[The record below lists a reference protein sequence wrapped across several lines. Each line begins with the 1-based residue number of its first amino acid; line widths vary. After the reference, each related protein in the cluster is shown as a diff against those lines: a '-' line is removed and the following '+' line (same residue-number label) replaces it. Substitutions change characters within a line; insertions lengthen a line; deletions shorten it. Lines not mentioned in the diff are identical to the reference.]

1 MSKTVIRLIQS
12 TFLLPISALFFWG
25 NNSEAAIP
33 PNQGEVVTIMRVNNR
48 NFTVQEYAT
57 FLQNHQDLMGKAL
70 SSDEGKAAI
79 VREMAASYLLSE
91 QLFKEGLVKREKD
104 RNPTQQE
111 GIKAYEALADK
122 YFPLPKAPDEEVAY
136 KYYQEHP
143 EKYGIPETIRLNQIL
158 IKVNEAAP
166 NNLVEAAKEK
176 ADKILKRLDAGESF
190 GAIAEKESDNPIGRV
205 TKGDIGFI
213 LLSDHPWLKS
223 TLEGKKVGDR
233 LDVVKTPQGFEVLQI
248 TDRHPEMLTPF
259 ANIHDVVSKAI
270 RHEEQQK
277 LRYAYVKEIA
287 KGAKIE
293 VLLPEYKKMFPNGMF
308 P

>member
-1 MSKTVIRLIQS
+1 M
-12 TFLLPISALFFWG
+12 
-25 NNSEAAIP
+25 
-33 PNQGEVVTIMRVNNR
+33 MRVNNR
-48 NFTVQEYAT
+48 DFTVQEYAT
-57 FLQNHQDLMGKAL
+57 FLQGHQDLMGKAL

-79 VREMAASYLLSE
+79 LREMTASYLLSE

-111 GIKAYEALADK
+111 GIKAYEELADK
-122 YFPLPKAPDEEVAY
+122 YFPIPKAPDEETAY

-158 IKVNEAAP
+158 VKVNEASSS
-166 NNLVEAAKEK
+166 NVLEAAKEK
-176 ADKILKRLDAGESF
+176 ADKILKRLDAGEPFS
-190 GAIAEKESDNPIGRV
+190 AIAEKDSDNPIGRV

-213 LLSDHPWLKS
+213 MLSDHPWLKS

-248 TDRHPEMLTPF
+248 TDRRPEMLTPY
-259 ANIHDVVSKAI
+259 ANIHDGVIKAV

-293 VLLPEYKKMFPNGMF
+293 VLLPEAKKMFPNGMF